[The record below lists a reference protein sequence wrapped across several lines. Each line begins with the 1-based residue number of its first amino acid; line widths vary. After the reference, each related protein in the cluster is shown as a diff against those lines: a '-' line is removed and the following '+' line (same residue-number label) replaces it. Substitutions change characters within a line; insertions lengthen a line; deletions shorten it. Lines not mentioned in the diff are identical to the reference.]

1 MNRRKL
7 KSYLEV
13 STRIAI
19 LLTTL
24 AVLWLIFGSVLK
36 QPKPLIHVG
45 LRNGDL
51 FPSVAGIDYS
61 KNSKTLLIS
70 MSAKC
75 ANCDESL
82 LFFHKLREKAI
93 NSSDAPRMIALF
105 PESEKEVENYARQ
118 RRLTLETQSGINLKA
133 LNMPGTPTVVLV
145 NNKGQIIDFWVG
157 KLSNDIEQ
165 QISHSLNIF

>member
-1 MNRRKL
+1 MNRIKL

-61 KNSKTLLIS
+61 KNSKILLIS
-70 MSAKC
+70 MSTKC
-75 ANCDESL
+75 ASCVESL
-82 LFFHKLREKAI
+82 PFFQKLREKLLA
-93 NSSDAPRMIALF
+93 
-105 PESEKEVENYARQ
+105 V
-118 RRLTLETQSGINLKA
+118 LTLCVLSPFFLNLKKKSKI
-133 LNMPGTPTVVLV
+133 TSESDT
-145 NNKGQIIDFWVG
+145 
-157 KLSNDIEQ
+157 
-165 QISHSLNIF
+165 